1 MAMNRAIQTGIVL
14 ILLVSSSSAGETMF
28 YTPPSSLWHDS
39 PDMLVPDFD
48 IQKVMGYDRDT
59 RNDITVNLYLFVQQ
73 MARFKMNR
81 LVINSPIFF

>member
-1 MAMNRAIQTGIVL
+1 MF

-48 IQKVMGYDRDT
+48 IQKIMGYDQEC
-59 RNDITVNLYLFVQQ
+59 RNDPTVNLYLFAQQ
-73 MARFKMNR
+73 MANFKMNR
-81 LVINSPIFF
+81 LIINSPIFF